1 MSEVQVE
8 STPTPAPIIEAAP
21 VEVAPIVEALAIDT
35 PAPVVEED
43 SFAKRFAALAR
54 KEKKVRQETEET
66 KLIKDKYVDYET
78 AKKLAKTDPDEFLKK
93 YDLSYEELTQFY
105 INGRPKTDPK
115 VLEIQEELAK
125 VKKERDEEKT
135 KLQEETRQAAISKFK
150 TEQTSVVKSGGARFE
165 LINTTGAYDLVYDVT
180 KEYFDTNKDDN
191 GNGKILS
198 HEEAAD
204 MVEKYLEQEVEKFL
218 KADKIKN
225 KFAQANGKTET
236 VAKIETP
243 ESKTLT
249 NSMTSSANPQSKAL
263 SREESIER
271 AARLIKWQ

>member
-1 MSEVQVE
+1 MSEAQVE
-8 STPTPAPIIEAAP
+8 STPTPTTEAPPPAEVTTPPALEAAP
-21 VEVAPIVEALAIDT
+21 I
-35 PAPVVEED
+35 APVVEED

-54 KEKKVRQETEET
+54 KEKKMRQETEET

-78 AKKLAKTDPDEFLKK
+78 AKKLAKTNPEEFLKK
-93 YDLSYEELTQFY
+93 YDLTYEDLTQFY
-105 INGRPKTDPK
+105 INGRPKVDPK
-115 VLEIQEELAK
+115 VLEIEEELQK
-125 VKKERDEEKT
+125 VKKERDEERT

-180 KEYFDTNKDDN
+180 REYFETNKDEN
-191 GNGKILS
+191 GVGKILS

-225 KFAQANGKTET
+225 KFVKTDAKTET
-236 VAKIETP
+236 SAKIEQP

-249 NSMTSSANPQSKAL
+249 NSMTSSANVQSKPL

>member
-1 MSEVQVE
+1 MSEAQVE
-8 STPTPAPIIEAAP
+8 STPTPTSEAPPP
-21 VEVAPIVEALAIDT
+21 VEVAAPTPEPVVETA
-35 PAPVVEED
+35 PPVVEED

-54 KEKKVRQETEET
+54 KEKKMRQETEET
-66 KLIKDKYVDYET
+66 KAIKDKYVDYET
-78 AKKLAKTDPDEFLKK
+78 AKKLAKTNPEEFLKK
-93 YDLSYEELTQFY
+93 YDLTYEDLTQFY
-105 INGRPKTDPK
+105 INGRPKVDPK
-115 VLEIQEELAK
+115 VLEIEEELQK
-125 VKKERDEEKT
+125 VKKERDEERT

-150 TEQTSVVKSGGARFE
+150 TEQTSVVKAAGARFE

-180 KEYFDTNKDDN
+180 REYFETNKDEN
-191 GNGKILS
+191 GVGKILS

-225 KFAQANGKTET
+225 KFVKTDAKTET
-236 VAKIETP
+236 TAKIEQP

-249 NSMTSSANPQSKAL
+249 NSMTSSANPQSKPL
-263 SREESIER
+263 TREESIER

>member
-1 MSEVQVE
+1 MSEAQVE
-8 STPTPAPIIEAAP
+8 STPTPTSEAPPPEAAP
-21 VEVAPIVEALAIDT
+21 VLEAAPVA

-54 KEKKVRQETEET
+54 KEKKMRQETEET
-66 KLIKDKYVDYET
+66 KLIKDKYVDYDT
-78 AKKLAKTDPDEFLKK
+78 AKKLAKTNPEEFLKK
-93 YDLSYEELTQFY
+93 YDLSYEELTEYF
-105 INGRPKTDPK
+105 ISGRPKVDPK

-135 KLQEETRQAAISKFK
+135 RLQEETRQAAISKFK
-150 TEQTSVVKSGGARFE
+150 TEQMSVVKAAGAKFE
-165 LINTTGAYDLVYDVT
+165 LINTTGAYDLIYDVT
-180 KEYFDTNKDDN
+180 KEYFEANKDEN

-225 KFAQANGKTET
+225 KFTQVNGKTET
-236 VAKIETP
+236 VAKTETP

-249 NSMTSSANPQSKAL
+249 NSMTSSANLQTKPL
-263 SREESIER
+263 SREESLER
-271 AARLIKWQ
+271 AARLIKWE

>member
-1 MSEVQVE
+1 MSEAQVE
-8 STPTPAPIIEAAP
+8 STPTPTSEAPPPEAAP
-21 VEVAPIVEALAIDT
+21 VLEAAPVA

-54 KEKKVRQETEET
+54 KEKKMRQETEET
-66 KLIKDKYVDYET
+66 KLIKDKYVDYDT
-78 AKKLAKTDPDEFLKK
+78 AKKLAKTNPEEFLKK
-93 YDLSYEELTQFY
+93 YDLSYEELTEYF
-105 INGRPKTDPK
+105 ISGRPKVDPK
-115 VLEIQEELAK
+115 VMEIQEELAK

-150 TEQTSVVKSGGARFE
+150 TEQMSVVKAAGAKFE
-165 LINTTGAYDLVYDVT
+165 LINTTGAYDLIYDVT
-180 KEYFDTNKDDN
+180 KEYFEANKDEN

-225 KFAQANGKTET
+225 KFLKPNDKTET
-236 VAKIETP
+236 VAKTETP

-249 NSMTSSANPQSKAL
+249 NSMTSSANLQSKPL
-263 SREESIER
+263 SRDESIER